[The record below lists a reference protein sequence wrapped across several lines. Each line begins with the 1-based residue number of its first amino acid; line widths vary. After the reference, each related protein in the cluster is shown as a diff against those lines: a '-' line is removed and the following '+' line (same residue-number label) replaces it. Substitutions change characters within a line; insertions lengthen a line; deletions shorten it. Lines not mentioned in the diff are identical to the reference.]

1 MKVFRHTLLGK
12 LLVQVLAWRSI
23 VSVRAAIEQGT
34 SRSQKGQGLAQA
46 LEGRGSHGIREHDD
60 LQGIGAGLGPGEK
73 NDGCGRC
80 GRVPCSV
87 RGGG

>member
-1 MKVFRHTLLGK
+1 M
-12 LLVQVLAWRSI
+12 
-23 VSVRAAIEQGT
+23 RAAIEQGT